1 MNYLVDKESAAWPQ
15 LELLSMALSR
25 WLLGTS
31 GVLQGS
37 ALRVVLFSI
46 LINNLDC
53 GIKHTHSKSAGDTEL
68 SGATDTAEGRNAI
81 QRDLNEPEK

>member
-1 MNYLVDKESAAWPQ
+1 MNYLVGKESAAWPQ

-37 ALRVVLFSI
+37 ALRVVLCSI

-53 GIKHTHSKSAGDTEL
+53 GIKHTRSKSAGDTEL